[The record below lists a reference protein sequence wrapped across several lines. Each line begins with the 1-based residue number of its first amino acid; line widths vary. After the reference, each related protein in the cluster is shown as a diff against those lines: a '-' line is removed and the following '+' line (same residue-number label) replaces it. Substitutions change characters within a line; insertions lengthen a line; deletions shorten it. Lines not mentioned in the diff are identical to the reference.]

1 MHLSGSGLAWRPGT
15 MHVWCHGPAEN
26 EEDGQLTSSS
36 EDRTWS
42 SDALAAKDTAEAGL
56 RVSEAELVT
65 MIGWS
70 GPNFTDEAMSWTAC
84 VTLGETMWLQK

>member
-1 MHLSGSGLAWRPGT
+1 MRRI
-15 MHVWCHGPAEN
+15 
-26 EEDGQLTSSS
+26 GQLTSSS
-36 EDRTWS
+36 QDRTWS

-65 MIGWS
+65 MVGYS
-70 GPNFTDEAMSWTAC
+70 GPSFTDEAMSWTAC